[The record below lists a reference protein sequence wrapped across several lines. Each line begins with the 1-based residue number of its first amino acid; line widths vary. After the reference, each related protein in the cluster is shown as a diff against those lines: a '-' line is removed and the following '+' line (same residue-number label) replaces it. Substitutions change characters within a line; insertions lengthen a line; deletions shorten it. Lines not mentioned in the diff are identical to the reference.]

1 MQDLM
6 GDEFSS
12 GEIAKMAWEEALK
25 KVNAAAAPVSQAVN
39 FGMAAGHSHYP
50 PPPQPARPV
59 FNL

>member
-25 KVNAAAAPVSQAVN
+25 KVNAAAAPVSQAAN
-39 FGMAAGHSHYP
+39 LGLTPGPSNYP
-50 PPPQPARPV
+50 PPPQPARQA
-59 FNL
+59 FTL

>member
-25 KVNAAAAPVSQAVN
+25 KVNAAATPVSQAVN
-39 FGMAAGHSHYP
+39 FGMTAGPNNYP
-50 PPPQPARPV
+50 PPP
-59 FNL
+59 